1 MTNGPHRRTTS
12 NTDAEDEKDT
22 LESSRTHF
30 AVIDDQGAV
39 VEPAQLEMPTQH
51 ARVRR
56 LKKQNTT
63 KRKVGQ
69 CEPAYAPTRNA
80 CRHTV

>member
-39 VEPAQLEMPTQH
+39 VEPVQLEMPTQH
-51 ARVRR
+51 A
-56 LKKQNTT
+56 KGAQAEKAEYD
-63 KRKVGQ
+63 KAEGG
-69 CEPAYAPTRNA
+69 AM
-80 CRHTV
+80 